1 MVLLLLLLLL
11 RWLWEPVDDQRVNVN
26 VNATEQCVSVPL
38 CWSVEESVVPTYECC
53 AVTAVPGWREYF
65 GIFFFVSVSV
75 FVLVPSLRQSL
86 STNTA
91 RLFEREGE
99 AHVHAPKLQ
108 QSWVAG
114 VFRPFFRLFWGER

>member
-1 MVLLLLLLLL
+1 MVLLLLLLLLLL

-65 GIFFFVSVSV
+65 GIFFFRFRFRFRVGSFVAVKSVNKHSQV
-75 FVLVPSLRQSL
+75 V
-86 STNTA
+86 
-91 RLFEREGE
+91 
-99 AHVHAPKLQ
+99 
-108 QSWVAG
+108 
-114 VFRPFFRLFWGER
+114 